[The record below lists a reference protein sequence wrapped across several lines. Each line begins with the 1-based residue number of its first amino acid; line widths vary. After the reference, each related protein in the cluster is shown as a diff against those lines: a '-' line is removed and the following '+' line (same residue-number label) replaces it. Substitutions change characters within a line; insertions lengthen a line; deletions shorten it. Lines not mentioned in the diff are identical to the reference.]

1 MIEER
6 SHNLAEVD
14 FPKFKIQLSSSHF
27 TMNTTSYEEIKDF
40 AYELAEKVRL
50 TQMAQAYGIGYQD
63 HLRRV
68 SC

>member
-1 MIEER
+1 M
-6 SHNLAEVD
+6 
-14 FPKFKIQLSSSHF
+14 
-27 TMNTTSYEEIKDF
+27 TTSYEEIKDF

-63 HLRRV
+63 HLGRV